1 MTAKVCSL
9 YIYIYIY
16 TLQTHHLEPLN
27 IIIIML
33 QTKKKQ
39 KTLKTSNIY
48 QIK

>member
-16 TLQTHHLEPLN
+16 TPNPSSRTFKYN
-27 IIIIML
+27 YYNV
-33 QTKKKQ
+33 TDKKKQ